1 MLQCLSLCCFISGD
15 PVHCRCLDLDEIRVL
30 VVYDS
35 VTGNVKR
42 MAEEVAEGVRSRGGQ
57 ADVRRVGEVDLDAIP
72 LYDGFA
78 FGSPTHCGIMS
89 AKMNAFINEGLHPRY
104 WGRLQGKVGV
114 AFTSSGGLG
123 GGNEVTLMSLLSVI
137 LNFGMMT
144 FGVPDYVSRDVTL
157 HYGAVSIKGPDE
169 DSLAACRLLGG
180 RLVDHCA
187 ALKHGWLSVFPES

>member
-1 MLQCLSLCCFISGD
+1 MD
-15 PVHCRCLDLDEIRVL
+15 DVRVL

-35 VTGNVKR
+35 VTGNVES
-42 MAEEVAEGVRSRGGQ
+42 MAEAVAEGVRDRGGCV
-57 ADVRRVGEVDLDAIP
+57 DVRRVKEFDLDSVP

-78 FGSPTHCGIMS
+78 FGSPTHCGTMS
-89 AKMNAFINEGLHPRY
+89 AKMNAFFNEGLHPRY
-104 WGRLQGKVGV
+104 WGRLRGKVGV

-137 LNFGMMT
+137 LNFGMIT

-157 HYGAVSIKGPDE
+157 HYGAVSIKGPGE

-180 RLVDHCA
+180 RLVEYCA
-187 ALKHGWLSVFPES
+187 ALKNGWSSVFPERES